1 MKRSVQRRCT
11 VLASVVAC
19 LGGPAA
25 AGPANLTEA
34 FSGLR
39 NQQSPG
45 GLEQCRSRQSDLVDI
60 RPLHCS
66 GEHHGYLRQPD
77 PGGGEPLTLRSPSQ
91 IACY

>member
-34 FSGLR
+34 FSDLR
-39 NQQSPG
+39 SQHSPG
-45 GLEQCRSRQSDLVDI
+45 GLEQCRSRQSDLVGI
-60 RPLHCS
+60 QAIHCS
-66 GEHHGYLRQPD
+66 GEHHGYLGQPD
-77 PGGGEPLTLRSPSQ
+77 QGGGEPLTLRSPSQ
-91 IACY
+91 IAC